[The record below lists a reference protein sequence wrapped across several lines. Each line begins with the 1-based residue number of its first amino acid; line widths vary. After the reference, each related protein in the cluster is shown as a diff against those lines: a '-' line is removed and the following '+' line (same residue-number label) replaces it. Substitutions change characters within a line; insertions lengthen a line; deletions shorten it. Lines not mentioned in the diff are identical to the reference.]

1 LHFKPLA
8 LALDRNG
15 TCSFRGLTPRI
26 KGAHFLEILS
36 VIVSALLFGTTFWAS
51 LKIFDRY
58 NSKNTLGLA
67 VFIGFVFAFSGPS
80 MLFMLPLV
88 ALLYLLVSYY
98 DLGFI
103 KSFAVVGSLFAMNI
117 AVQMLLL
124 ELATR
129 MN

>member
-1 LHFKPLA
+1 M
-8 LALDRNG
+8 
-15 TCSFRGLTPRI
+15 
-26 KGAHFLEILS
+26 EILS
-36 VIVSALLFGTTFWAS
+36 VIISALLFGTTFWAS

-80 MLFMLPLV
+80 MLFLLPLV

-124 ELATR
+124 ELATK